1 MTRRTVADDGVAVLT
16 TTPEPAPI
24 GMLLGDIYRA
34 RGLVAMLARK
44 EFYVRYRRAG
54 FGLLWAV
61 LLPLSQALVLAAVI
75 SQVTNIR
82 TPGVPLGVFTFSG
95 MLVWGFFSTG
105 LTSGATAIV
114 DGAGLSTKIYF
125 PRAVLPLVTVV
136 ASLYGFV
143 LSVVVLVGMCVLYGV
158 GLGLHTLLLVPAV
171 LLAVALTSAISLV
184 LSPLHVYARDLRFVL
199 EAAQRAWFYVTPVFY
214 PIARAG
220 RFRPWIEA
228 NPATGM
234 VELFRAA
241 TVGADDGWLTSLWWS
256 LGWLAVLAVLALVLH
271 RRRDRLFVDLL

>member
-1 MTRRTVADDGVAVLT
+1 LTRRTVADDGVAVLT
-16 TTPEPAPI
+16 TTPDPAPI
-24 GMLLGDIYRA
+24 GMLLGDLVRA
-34 RGLVAMLARK
+34 RGLITMLARK
-44 EFYVRYRRAG
+44 EFYVRYRRAS

-61 LLPLSQALVLAAVI
+61 LLPLTQALVLAAVI

-82 TPGVPLGVFTFSG
+82 TPGIPFGLFTFAG

-125 PRAVLPLVTVV
+125 PRAVLPLVTVI
-136 ASLYGFV
+136 AGLYGFV
-143 LSVVVLVGMCVLYGV
+143 LSVVVLVGMCVVYGV
-158 GLGLHTLLLVPAV
+158 ELGWRLLLLVPGV
-171 LLAVALTSAISLV
+171 LLAIGLTCAVSLV
-184 LSPLHVYARDLRFVL
+184 LAPLHVYARDLRFVL
-199 EAAQRAWFYVTPVFY
+199 EATQRAWFYVTPVFY
-214 PIARAG
+214 PIAKAG

-241 TVGADDGWLTSLWWS
+241 TVGADAGWLRSLWWS
-256 LGWLAVLAVLALVLH
+256 LGWLVGLTVVAAVLH
-271 RRRDRLFVDLL
+271 RRRDRVFVDLL